1 MGLTPDEKKLYSQL
15 FKSLDPEG
23 AGVVTGEKARAT
35 FEKSGLPPSVLG
47 EIWQI
52 ADQNNLGF
60 LTQFGFC
67 LAMRLIGYTQAGQHP
82 TASLADSPGP
92 LPKFINLTMPT
103 PREALQPQ
111 STNNSFMQTQP
122 SSAVPQSANSLN
134 TQQQGPIAPVSVTDF
149 QKFSQ
154 LFIKTVGSPNGELSG
169 NKARE
174 IFMKAKLPTS
184 TLGHVWSLV
193 DKDNLGKLDQG
204 AFVIA
209 MHLIQGLL
217 NGTISQLPPF
227 LPEYIWT
234 SVKPHDVKSPT
245 TDVRNVLYSSVSSS
259 QTAIRHPPSSLPS
272 NSSVQSRGNTSD
284 SSNDWV
290 MTPAMKQ
297 QHDAIFDSLDK
308 LKSGRLN
315 PNDVASYLMTS
326 NLSQQDLATIWD
338 LSDIQNTGIFTKLEF
353 SIALYLVNKRING
366 ETLPN
371 VVPKSLL
378 DSINSLL
385 LNERLEKKV
394 VEAGVRPLEKQ
405 KTAIDDL
412 ADIFGSTPTPQ
423 PNTNSRATSLQ
434 RQVST
439 SDLNADGLPKVR
451 KNLTNSFKPS
461 SSFGQD
467 LMNRRTSQL
476 SPKDN
481 KEHND
486 LLGEDVPDAKGA
498 PNLKARE
505 SPVESKNNKNINY
518 DALREVPP
526 PPAKRVDGPYQPHGS
541 ASTKE
546 QSIPHTQ
553 PSPSAS
559 NGDDLLADTNPEI
572 SGQLSAATTD
582 TANLSNQIKSLT
594 SQTSGLHDKK
604 SRAQKELERILGTKK
619 EIENKLAQIKS
630 SYNNEVQQYEQVEKD
645 LSTAKEE
652 TEALRSEA
660 SISEAK
666 LNQVSTDLHEKQEAI
681 EALQKENRS
690 LKERL
695 GLLNTEITEN
705 QKLLESKTSEY
716 QQLAN
721 KVSVNRSQVQVSI
734 VKNEEL
740 KRKIQ
745 ELELSQQ
752 ALEAEL
758 RKHSETEKSANDEYK
773 DLTSKI
779 HGLTEKHVLTL
790 SKDGDNQVS
799 PGSAGHDPLGN
810 ISSTQ
815 DQLRQNPSISQNFN
829 LMPGSIPGGD
839 LVSKVPASGEFQSI
853 DTPNSE
859 KDLPTNF
866 EGVKDEDELSLKF
879 PKLALGDQKL
889 KSVNNPTAGSS
900 SVATDNKSLVG
911 NETPITSPSNSDY
924 QFSES
929 AGAGIVGSMVGMPG
943 VPVGVQRTESL
954 TSSVQNNPSMS
965 VRDDN
970 IDDLSDRE
978 TIGNVNSSNDLES
991 GPAVGDIKGDKT
1003 NANVNPDEAVDADKV
1018 SSGVESFE
1026 IVNHEEAK
1034 GTDSVHQR
1042 QDIFLD
1048 SENQSQKSGMAEES
1062 VRPGGGQ
1069 SHRNIDQ
1076 EFPPIREL
1084 DYDDSSSDEE
1094 SHARFDDAVDNLPGY
1109 SDTNALNTSSKD
1121 LFEDEFSN
1129 LEAAKVDNDV
1139 GDEFETK
1146 SPEMALSEQFTNNP
1160 LYDAN
1165 VEYGGFSGNSPSAQ
1179 GGDVDEWEQLFAGFG
1194 NSQDPTQRQDEAV
1207 PATQH
1212 ENLSN
1217 TVNPVVSDY
1226 SDPAVQ
1232 ELVGMGFDEKTS
1244 LDALKK
1250 EGWNLEAAT
1259 NYLLDHA

>member
-23 AGVVTGEKARAT
+23 AGVITGEKARAT

-82 TASLADSPGP
+82 TASLADNPGP
-92 LPKFINLTMPT
+92 LPKFINLTMPP

-134 TQQQGPIAPVSVTDF
+134 TQQQGPIAPVSVADF

-217 NGTISQLPPF
+217 NGSISQLPPF

-234 SVKPHDVKSPT
+234 SVKSHDVKSPT
-245 TDVRNVLYSSVSSS
+245 NDVRNVLYSSVSSN

-272 NSSVQSRGNTSD
+272 NPSVQSRGSTSD
-284 SSNDWV
+284 SSNDWII
-290 MTPAMKQ
+290 TPAMKK
-297 QHDAIFDSLDK
+297 QHDAVFDSLDK

-353 SIALYLVNKRING
+353 SIALFLVNKRING

-371 VVPKSLL
+371 IVPKSLL
-378 DSINSLL
+378 ESINNLL
-385 LNERLEKKV
+385 LSDKPEKKV
-394 VEAGVRPLEKQ
+394 DEAKVKPLEKQ

-412 ADIFGSTPTPQ
+412 ADIFGSTPAP
-423 PNTNSRATSLQ
+423 PPSTNSQASSLQ

-439 SDLNADGLPKVR
+439 SDLSTDGLPKVR
-451 KNLTNSFKPS
+451 KNFTNSFKPS

-476 SPKDN
+476 SPKDT

-486 LLGEDVPDAKGA
+486 LLGEDVPDAKNV
-498 PNLKARE
+498 PNVKTRE
-505 SPVESKNNKNINY
+505 APVEAKNSKSINY

-526 PPAKRVDGPYQPHGS
+526 PPAKRMDSTNQPLRS
-541 ASTKE
+541 PSTME
-546 QSIPHTQ
+546 RSVSQND

-559 NGDDLLADTNPEI
+559 KGDDLLADTNPEI

-630 SYNNEVQQYEQVEKD
+630 SYNNEVQQYQQVEED

-666 LNQVSTDLHEKQEAI
+666 LNQVSTDLNEKQEAV
-681 EALQKENRS
+681 EALQKENGS

-695 GLLNTEITEN
+695 GLLNAEIAEN
-705 QKLLESKTSEY
+705 QKLLESKSSEY

-745 ELELSQQ
+745 ELEQSQQ
-752 ALEAEL
+752 ALEDEL
-758 RKHSETEKSANDEYK
+758 RKHAETEQNAKSEYK

-779 HGLTEKHVLTL
+779 HGLTEKHDLALNKGRDIQTT
-790 SKDGDNQVS
+790 S
-799 PGSAGHDPLGN
+799 GSAKSVPLKN
-810 ISSTQ
+810 TSSVQ
-815 DQLRQNPSISQNFN
+815 DQMNQNRSMSPDFN
-829 LMPGSIPGGD
+829 IMPGSIPGGD
-839 LVSKVPASGEFQSI
+839 LVPKGPPSGEFQNI
-853 DTPNSE
+853 DTPTNE
-859 KDLPTNF
+859 KELPPNF
-866 EGVKDEDELSLKF
+866 EDVKDEDELSLKF
-879 PKLALGDQKL
+879 PKLALGDQKS
-889 KSVNNPTAGSS
+889 KSANNPTAGSS
-900 SVATDNKSLVG
+900 SVTTDNKSLVG

-978 TIGNVNSSNDLES
+978 TIGNVNSSNDSE
-991 GPAVGDIKGDKT
+991 PAVRHIKGDKVG
-1003 NANVNPDEAVDADKV
+1003 ANVNPDEAVDADKV

-1034 GTDSVHQR
+1034 GSDAVQQR

-1048 SENQSQKSGMAEES
+1048 SENQSQKSGLAEES
-1062 VRPGGGQ
+1062 VKPGDGQ
-1069 SHRNIDQ
+1069 FHRNIDQ

-1094 SHARFDDAVDNLPGY
+1094 SHARFDDAVDNLPES
-1109 SDTNALNTSSKD
+1109 SDSNALNTSSKD

-1129 LEAAKVDNDV
+1129 LEAARVDNDV
-1139 GDEFETK
+1139 ADEFETK
-1146 SPEMALSEQFTNNP
+1146 SPEMALSEEFTNNP
-1160 LYDAN
+1160 LYDTN
-1165 VEYGGFSGNSPSAQ
+1165 VEYGGSSGNNASAQ
-1179 GGDVDEWEQLFAGFG
+1179 GGDADEWEQLFAGFG
-1194 NSQDPTQRQDEAV
+1194 NSQAPTQPHDEAI
-1207 PATQH
+1207 PAGQH

-1217 TVNPVVSDY
+1217 TVNPALSDY

>member
-23 AGVVTGEKARAT
+23 AGVITGEKARAT

-82 TASLADSPGP
+82 TASLSDNPGP
-92 LPKFINLTMPT
+92 LPKFINLTMPP

-134 TQQQGPIAPVSVTDF
+134 TQQQGPIAPVSVADF

-174 IFMKAKLPTS
+174 IFLKAKLPTS

-217 NGTISQLPPF
+217 SGSISRLPPF

-234 SVKPHDVKSPT
+234 SVKSHDVKSPT
-245 TDVRNVLYSSVSSS
+245 NDVRNVLYSSVSSN

-272 NSSVQSRGNTSD
+272 NPSVQSRGSTSD

-290 MTPAMKQ
+290 ITPAMKQ

-353 SIALYLVNKRING
+353 SIALFLVNKRING

-371 VVPKSLL
+371 IVPKSLL
-378 DSINSLL
+378 DSINNLL
-385 LNERLEKKV
+385 LSEKPEKKV
-394 VEAGVRPLEKQ
+394 DEAKVKPLEKQ

-412 ADIFGSTPTPQ
+412 ADIFGSTAAPQ
-423 PNTNSRATSLQ
+423 PGTNSQASSLQ

-439 SDLNADGLPKVR
+439 SDLSADGIPKVR
-451 KNLTNSFKPS
+451 KNFTNSFKPS

-476 SPKDN
+476 GPKDT

-486 LLGEDVPDAKGA
+486 LLGEDVPDAKDV
-498 PNLKARE
+498 PNVKARE
-505 SPVESKNNKNINY
+505 APVEAKNSKNINY

-526 PPAKRVDGPYQPHGS
+526 PPAKRMDSSNQSLRSP
-541 ASTKE
+541 STIE
-546 QSIPHTQ
+546 RSVPHTD
-553 PSPSAS
+553 PSPSAP

-594 SQTSGLHDKK
+594 SQTFGLHDKK

-630 SYNNEVQQYEQVEKD
+630 SYNNEVQQYQQVEKD
-645 LSTAKEE
+645 LTTAKEE

-666 LNQVSTDLHEKQEAI
+666 LNQVSTDLNEKQEAV
-681 EALQKENRS
+681 EALQKENGS

-695 GLLNTEITEN
+695 GLLNAEIAEN

-740 KRKIQ
+740 KRKIE
-745 ELELSQQ
+745 ELEQSQQ

-758 RKHSETEKSANDEYK
+758 RKHAETEQNAKSEYK

-779 HGLTEKHVLTL
+779 HGLTEKHDLAL
-790 SKDGDNQVS
+790 NKGRGIQAPS
-799 PGSAGHDPLGN
+799 GSAKPDFLKNNSLAQDELHQNRSMSPDFN
-810 ISSTQ
+810 I
-815 DQLRQNPSISQNFN
+815 
-829 LMPGSIPGGD
+829 MPGTIPGND
-839 LVSKVPASGEFQSI
+839 LVSKGPASGEFQNI
-853 DTPNSE
+853 DPRTSE
-859 KDLPTNF
+859 KELPANL
-866 EGVKDEDELSLKF
+866 EDVKDEDELSLKF
-879 PKLALGDQKL
+879 PKLALGDQKS

-900 SVATDNKSLVG
+900 SVTTDNKSLVG

-954 TSSVQNNPSMS
+954 TSSVQNNPSLS

-978 TIGNVNSSNDLES
+978 TIGNVNSSNDSEPVVR
-991 GPAVGDIKGDKT
+991 GIKGDKSGA
-1003 NANVNPDEAVDADKV
+1003 NANPDEAVDADKV

-1034 GTDSVHQR
+1034 GSDAVQQR

-1048 SENQSQKSGMAEES
+1048 SENQSQKPELTEES
-1062 VRPGGGQ
+1062 LKPEDGQ
-1069 SHRNIDQ
+1069 FHRNIDQ

-1094 SHARFDDAVDNLPGY
+1094 SHARFDDAVDNLPES
-1109 SDTNALNTSSKD
+1109 SDNNVLNTSSKD
-1121 LFEDEFSN
+1121 FFEDEFSN

-1139 GDEFETK
+1139 ADEFEAK
-1146 SPEMALSEQFTNNP
+1146 SPEMALSEEFTNNP
-1160 LYDAN
+1160 LYDTN
-1165 VEYGGFSGNSPSAQ
+1165 VEYGGSSGNNASTQ

-1194 NSQDPTQRQDEAV
+1194 NSQAPTQPQDDAI
-1207 PATQH
+1207 PAAQH
-1212 ENLSN
+1212 ESLSN
-1217 TVNPVVSDY
+1217 TVNPLVSDY